1 MKKFLRKLGLVMIT
15 AGIIGSLVA
24 GSWLAFQDG
33 FLTGLLVSSILGT
46 VVGLILYEVDIKD

>member
-1 MKKFLRKLGLVMIT
+1 MIT
-15 AGIIGSLVA
+15 AGIIRSLVA

-46 VVGLILYEVDIKD
+46 VVGLILYGTNIKD

>member
-15 AGIIGSLVA
+15 AGIIGSVVA

>member
-15 AGIIGSLVA
+15 AGIIGSVVA

-33 FLTGLLVSSILGT
+33 FFNWVISIFYFRNSCRFNF
-46 VVGLILYEVDIKD
+46 I